1 MNNVRKLENYS
12 KKNLKSNFEKRHKEL
27 ADFHVTVKDGPFM
40 KYATMIASTT
50 ASKNKNEVTDPCRRF
65 FNSTQFRRFVG
76 DKLMENYMKAISLGS
91 NCVGSVF
98 SDFTKIATP
107 KTIREILNDAHD
119 ADYIYI
125 DEQARKKEVRA
136 NPNSKYIYW
145 PTPIFIKSWCEA
157 IEEKLNFLHQVNITD
172 IMAEI
177 NSKPKIL
184 EVDYLENTICDNSL
198 KHQTWKKIIKKEINK
213 MSDNIR

>member
-76 DKLMENYMKAISLGS
+76 DKLMGNYMKAISLGS

>member
-1 MNNVRKLENYS
+1 MNNIRKLENYS
-12 KKNLKSNFEKRHKEL
+12 EKKLKSNFEKRHKEL

-40 KYATMIASTT
+40 KYAAMIASTT
-50 ASKNKNEVTDPCRRF
+50 ALKNKNEVADPCRKF
-65 FNSTQFRRFVG
+65 FNSTQLRRFVG
-76 DKLMENYMKAISLGS
+76 GKLMENYMSAISLGS

-98 SDFTKIATP
+98 ADFTDIATP
-107 KTIREILNDAHD
+107 KTIREILAQAQD

-145 PTPIFIKSWCEA
+145 PTPIFIKSWCEM
-157 IEEKLNFLHQVNITD
+157 IEEKLNFLHEVNITD
-172 IMAEI
+172 IMEEI
-177 NSKPKIL
+177 NSRPKIV

-213 MSDNIR
+213 MDL